1 MPDTTTAAS
10 IMNVDVLTFA
20 AEDDLLHAAEQ
31 LLERG
36 LDGATVVDP
45 GGFVV
50 GVMTLA
56 DVLYSEAL
64 VHTPQPLVL
73 FDALL
78 GWGAGR
84 RKLEREFEKMTA
96 LTVGAAMTAPA
107 ITVSAEDA
115 LSTVASLML
124 DKNLT
129 IVPVLNDDRTLLGV
143 IGRRDVVRFTLG
155 RVKK

>member
-1 MPDTTTAAS
+1 
-10 IMNVDVLTFA
+10 
-20 AEDDLLHAAEQ
+20 
-31 LLERG
+31 
-36 LDGATVVDP
+36 
-45 GGFVV
+45 
-50 GVMTLA
+50 
-56 DVLYSEAL
+56 
-64 VHTPQPLVL
+64 VL